1 LKEIIDEIKTDF
13 NARKEEKAKK
23 RAGQDS
29 TRKMEKNDGGG
40 DSEGKKRK
48 RKGEEEG
55 GEVAAHRMTV
65 DVPETVDMDMED
77 NAKDC
82 GIDLSAD
89 EVKDKAEVKTEVKA
103 EVETEVEGRRAA
115 ARAALASLT
124 FLRRL
129 SGGRVVV
136 VVKDERTTSQ
146 LRDYL
151 IHGEVREVRREEM
164 ESRWFIERLPRWFVC
179 IVIMVSYTTLH
190 FTLLSCSLLHAINIT
205 VTIIV
210 STGL

>member
-13 NARKEEKAKK
+13 NARKEDKAKK

-29 TRKMEKNDGGG
+29 TQKMEKNDGGG

-48 RKGEEEG
+48 RKEKEEG
-55 GEVAAHRMTV
+55 GEVAARRMTV
-65 DVPETVDMDMED
+65 DVPEAVDMED
-77 NAKDC
+77 DVKDSEF
-82 GIDLSAD
+82 DLSAD
-89 EVKDKAEVKTEVKA
+89 KVKEKVEVKTEGET

-151 IHGEVREVRREEM
+151 IHGEVREVRSEEM
-164 ESRWFIERLPRWFVC
+164 ECRWFIERLPRLLVC

-190 FTLLSCSLLHAINIT
+190 FTLLCRSLLHAIHCDIT